1 MQGEVADAL
10 QYMVSPQGRNTCT
23 FDDLVP
29 YVKKI
34 KFLSEEQKRI
44 IEPLSHGPQ
53 TEHEFPTQSLIF
65 SNQVLKLK
73 A

>member
-1 MQGEVADAL
+1 MQRH
-10 QYMVSPQGRNTCT
+10 S
-23 FDDLVP
+23 